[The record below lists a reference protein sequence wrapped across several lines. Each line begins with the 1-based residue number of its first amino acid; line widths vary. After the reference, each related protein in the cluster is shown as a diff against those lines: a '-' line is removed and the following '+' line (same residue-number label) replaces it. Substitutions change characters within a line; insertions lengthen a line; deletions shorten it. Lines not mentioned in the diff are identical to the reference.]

1 MNPIRWFRKRRP
13 AHRAAPVVAQ
23 ISTSDRI
30 IAALSGYTP
39 EQWDALPAIVK
50 QDKRETVAWE
60 LRSAS

>member
-1 MNPIRWFRKRRP
+1 MLKFFRKRRP
-13 AHRAAPVVAQ
+13 AHRAEVAQ

-60 LRSAS
+60 IRSAS